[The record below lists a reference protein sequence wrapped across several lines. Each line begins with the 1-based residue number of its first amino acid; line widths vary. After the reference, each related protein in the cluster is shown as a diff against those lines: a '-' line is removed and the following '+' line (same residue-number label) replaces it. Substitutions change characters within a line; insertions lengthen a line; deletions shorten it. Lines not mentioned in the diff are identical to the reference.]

1 MLDSIL
7 SPSKVVAENYRNV
20 QILTTDGRQIVGRVA
35 MEGDFRSEKL
45 RLATQPLQPAVVV
58 EISKREIDQVRETET
73 SPMPQGLLDSFS
85 KQEIF
90 DLLAFLVRRN

>member
-1 MLDSIL
+1 MCRSSQPTADRSLGAFVL
-7 SPSKVVAENYRNV
+7 
-20 QILTTDGRQIVGRVA
+20 
-35 MEGDFRSEKL
+35 EGDFRSEKL
-45 RLATQPLQPAVVV
+45 RLATEPLQPAVVV

-90 DLLAFLVRRN
+90 DLLAFLARRN